1 MKDSVKKILESG
13 EALIGYWGYPPREI
27 IEAQKK
33 QNGLNFIDLDEEIGA
48 PDAGLVP
55 EAFCKI
61 ITNIINN
68 ALMLNNRL
76 KVIIA
81 SVGEDKCDNGRFA
94 AKILKDI
101 GFNVIETRNEDGSI
115 FREIKIATSSL
126 PLSDKIDRIMA
137 TVLEDNFNNYDYVK
151 PSHGFWGVPPNDFRI
166 LNIFPDTTH
175 VYGWTRCVEAGRPA
189 DLDLEMFVDENIPV
203 VFYAQAFCSKQQLA
217 KYLAQKHRGLYIDAD
232 RHATASILAKIE
244 AFLRLG

>member
-1 MKDSVKKILESG
+1 MNDRVKKLLKSDEF
-13 EALIGYWGYPPREI
+13 LIGYWGCPPKNI
-27 IEAQKK
+27 IEDRKK
-33 QNGLNFIDLDEEIGA
+33 QLKLNFIDLDEEIGA
-48 PDAGLVP
+48 PDAGIVP

-68 ALMLNNRL
+68 SVMLDRRL
-76 KVIIA
+76 KLIIA

-101 GFNVIETRNEDGSI
+101 GFNVIETRNEDNRLHRDIG
-115 FREIKIATSSL
+115 IATSSL
-126 PLSDKIDRIMA
+126 PLTDKIDRIMA
-137 TVLEDNFNNYDYVK
+137 TVLEDNENDYDYVT
-151 PSHGFWGVPPNDFRI
+151 PSHGFWGVPPNDLKI
-166 LNIFPDTTH
+166 LKIFPDTTH
-175 VYGWTRCVEAGRPA
+175 VYGWTRCVEAGTPA

-232 RHATASILAKIE
+232 RNATASILAKIE